1 MSEEKKLAA
10 IVTGA
15 SSGIGLAI
23 SQALIS
29 AGYQVYGIGR
39 DFSRPDFQEWHKEL
53 PADSFRSIELD
64 LTRTESLST
73 IIRFIQ
79 AQADVR
85 LLVNNAGAAYYG
97 LHEEV
102 SPAKISEMVR
112 VNLEVP
118 MILTQLLLRSFKQKK
133 GCIVNI
139 SSVTASSSNPHGC
152 AYGATKAGLSSFSG
166 SLFEEARKYGVRVI
180 TISPDMTAT
189 DLYRNADFKTD
200 EDRDAYLD
208 PQDVAGAVLYA
219 VKQPDHVNV
228 SELTL
233 RPQKHRIAR
242 KRP

>member
-1 MSEEKKLAA
+1 
-10 IVTGA
+10 
-15 SSGIGLAI
+15 
-23 SQALIS
+23 
-29 AGYQVYGIGR
+29 
-39 DFSRPDFQEWHKEL
+39 
-53 PADSFRSIELD
+53 
-64 LTRTESLST
+64 
-73 IIRFIQ
+73 
-79 AQADVR
+79 
-85 LLVNNAGAAYYG
+85 
-97 LHEEV
+97 
-102 SPAKISEMVR
+102 MVR